1 MSIVVVYH
9 KGCMDGFGAALV
21 AWKKF
26 GAQASY
32 IPVSYGTEQDSFV
45 DDMAKSAGHPL
56 SELYVLD
63 FSFNTAQVRRL
74 AKIFERITILDHHDT
89 ARKELMEERQTDKQR
104 GASVGLLSGK
114 SRILGMSPWIST
126 WIGLAASWHG
136 IIFSNPSRQSIARF
150 LDPSS
155 STI

>member
-26 GAQASY
+26 GGDASY

-45 DDMAKSAGHPL
+45 DDMAKSAEHSL
-56 SELYVLD
+56 SELYVLDFSLYVLD

-74 AKIFERITILDHHDT
+74 AKIFKSITILDHHDT
-89 ARKELMEERQTDKQR
+89 ARKE
-104 GASVGLLSGK
+104 
-114 SRILGMSPWIST
+114 
-126 WIGLAASWHG
+126 
-136 IIFSNPSRQSIARF
+136 
-150 LDPSS
+150 
-155 STI
+155 

>member
-1 MSIVVVYH
+1 MSIVIVYH

-26 GAQASY
+26 GDEASY

-63 FSFNTAQVRRL
+63 FSFNAPQVRRL

-89 ARKELMEERQTDKQR
+89 ARKELMEERKTDKQR
-104 GASVGLLSGK
+104 GVSAWAVK
-114 SRILGMSPWIST
+114 REIEDLGNVFLDFDMDRA
-126 WIGLAASWHG
+126 GCQLAWDH
-136 IIFSNPSRQSIARF
+136 FFNPFRQSIARV
-150 LDPSS
+150 LDRSS